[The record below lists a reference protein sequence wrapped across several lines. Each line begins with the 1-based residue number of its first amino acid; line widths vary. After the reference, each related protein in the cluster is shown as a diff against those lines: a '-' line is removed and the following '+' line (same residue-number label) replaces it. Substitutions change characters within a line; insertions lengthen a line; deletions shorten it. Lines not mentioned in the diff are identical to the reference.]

1 MLLEDTGN
9 NGSTGQTG
17 ETGTT
22 AVKAIANV
30 AGSPAF
36 PRIRGTVTFK
46 EAQGGT
52 VIQADIAG
60 LPQTASNFFAFHL
73 HSGNCG
79 GGPSMEVSEAGTDYF
94 PQSGGHYNPQNLPH
108 PEHAG
113 DFPVL
118 LAAPTKGGSAHMSF
132 FTPRFTVSE
141 AIGRAVVIHENPND
155 YRTQP
160 AGDSGAKIACG
171 NVVARE

>member
-9 NGSTGQTG
+9 NGTTGG

-22 AVKAIANV
+22 GAKAIANV

-52 VIQADIAG
+52 YVQADIAG
-60 LPQTASNFFAFHL
+60 LPQTTTNFFAFHL

-79 GGPSMEVSEAGTDYF
+79 GGPSMEVTEAGTDYF
-94 PQSGGHYNPQNLPH
+94 PQSGAHYNPQNLPH
-108 PEHAG
+108 PQHAG

-118 LAAPTKGGSAHMSF
+118 LAAPTKGGSAHLSF
-132 FTPRFTVSE
+132 FTPRFTVAE
-141 AIGRAVVIHENPND
+141 AIGKAVVIHENPND

-160 AGDSGAKIACG
+160 AGDSGTKIACG
-171 NVVARE
+171 DVMASGT